1 MTTQPGLI
9 GRTALVTGAASG
21 IGLAISKML
30 ACAGATVHLVDKNGP
45 AVHTAAEDYGG
56 VAHEIDLSDPAAI
69 DTLPSTV
76 DILVNNAGMQH
87 VAGISDFPPEVFR
100 LMQDV
105 MVTAPFL
112 ILRKVLPHMYQR
124 RWGRVVNISSVHG
137 LRASPFKSAYV
148 AAKHALEGLSKV
160 VALEGAPY
168 GVTSNCINPAYVRTP
183 LVEKQV
189 SDLSRA
195 HRISEEEV
203 LTDILLDRTAVK
215 RLLEPA
221 QVAEAVLW
229 LCSQQSGH
237 LTGVS
242 IPIDGGWTAR

>member
-1 MTTQPGLI
+1 MSTEPALI
-9 GRTALVTGAASG
+9 GRTALVTGAGSG
-21 IGLAISKML
+21 IGLAISRKL
-30 ACAGATVHLVDKNGP
+30 AEAGAKVHLVDKNGP
-45 AVHTAAEDYGG
+45 AVHTAAQEYGG
-56 VAHEIDLSDPAAI
+56 TAHAIDLSDPAAVEG
-69 DTLPSTV
+69 LPSTV

-87 VAGISDFPPEVFR
+87 VSGITDFPPEVFR
-100 LMQDV
+100 LMQEV

-112 ILRKVLPHMYQR
+112 ILRKVLPHMYQH

-168 GVTSNCINPAYVRTP
+168 NVTSNCLNPAYVRTP
-183 LVEKQV
+183 LVEKQLT
-189 SDLSRA
+189 DLSHA

-203 LTDILLDRTAVK
+203 LTDLLLERTAVK
-215 RLLEPA
+215 RLLEPV

-229 LCSQQSGH
+229 LCQQQSGH
-237 LTGVS
+237 LTGIS

>member
-30 ACAGATVHLVDKNGP
+30 AGAGATVHLVDKNGP

-87 VAGISDFPPEVFR
+87 VAGISEFPPEMFR

-112 ILRKVLPHMYQR
+112 ILRRVLPHMYAR

-189 SDLSRA
+189 TDLSRA
-195 HRISEEEV
+195 HRISEKEV

-215 RLLEPA
+215 RLLEPV

-229 LCSQQSGH
+229 LCQQHSGH
-237 LTGVS
+237 LTGIS

>member
-69 DTLPSTV
+69 DSLPSTV

-87 VAGISDFPPEVFR
+87 VAGISEFPPEVFR
-100 LMQDV
+100 LMQEV

-215 RLLEPA
+215 RLLEPV